1 MKEGYIWLILIE
13 LAIIGLVFIIRYI
26 LKKIEERKVN
36 KILKF
41 IDKKS
46 KESKETEAKF
56 KECLEIVK
64 QNNSKVE
71 KK

>member
-46 KESKETEAKF
+46 KESKETEDKF
-56 KECLEIVK
+56 KECLEIIK

>member
-13 LAIIGLVFIIRYI
+13 LVIIGLVFIIRYI

-46 KESKETEAKF
+46 KENKETEDKF
-56 KECLEIVK
+56 KECLEIIK

>member
-41 IDKKS
+41 IDRKS
-46 KESKETEAKF
+46 KEDKEAKERF
-56 KECLEIVK
+56 KECIELIK
-64 QNNSKVE
+64 QNSSKTDN
-71 KK
+71 K

>member
-13 LAIIGLVFIIRYI
+13 LVIIGLVFIIRYI

-46 KESKETEAKF
+46 KESKETEDKF
-56 KECLEIVK
+56 KECLEIIK

>member
-46 KESKETEAKF
+46 KENKETEDKF
-56 KECLEIVK
+56 KECLEIIK
-64 QNNSKVE
+64 QNNSKV
-71 KK
+71 KKK

>member
-46 KESKETEAKF
+46 KESKETEDKF
-56 KECLEIVK
+56 KECLEIIK
-64 QNNSKVE
+64 QNNSKV
-71 KK
+71 KKK

>member
-26 LKKIEERKVN
+26 LKKIEERKVS

-46 KESKETEAKF
+46 KESKETEDKF
-56 KECLEIVK
+56 KECLEIIK

>member
-41 IDKKS
+41 IDRKS
-46 KESKETEAKF
+46 KEDKEAEERF
-56 KECLEIVK
+56 KECIEIIK
-64 QNNSKVE
+64 QNSSKTDN
-71 KK
+71 K

>member
-41 IDKKS
+41 IDRKS
-46 KESKETEAKF
+46 KEDKEAEERF
-56 KECLEIVK
+56 KACIEIIK
-64 QNNSKVE
+64 QNSSKTDN
-71 KK
+71 K